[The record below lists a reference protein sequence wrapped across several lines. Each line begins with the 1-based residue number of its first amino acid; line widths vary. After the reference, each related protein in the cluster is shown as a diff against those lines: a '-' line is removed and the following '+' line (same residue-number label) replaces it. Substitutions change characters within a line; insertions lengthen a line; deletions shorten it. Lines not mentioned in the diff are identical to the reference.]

1 MIYILLSNYEFAW
14 INQLKIEDGNYNLE
28 SSSLLSVEEAIN
40 ILVVNLQQVAVQSIR
55 GITIFNVKTKAID
68 FKVKFIEDC
77 MIDLSTGFGMIAVPR
92 RKNGILLDF
101 GVFD

>member
-1 MIYILLSNYEFAW
+1 M
-14 INQLKIEDGNYNLE
+14 
-28 SSSLLSVEEAIN
+28 LSVEEAVN
-40 ILVVNLQQVAVQSIR
+40 IMVVNLQQVAVQSIR

-77 MIDLSTGFGMIAVPR
+77 MIYLSTGLGMIAVPR

-101 GVFD
+101 GILYSVSDKAS